1 MKNIRKK
8 FLFLV
13 ICILTSCAAIGQDKI
28 LTMDDFVGEYGD
40 EKQTWFYVG
49 KFDDEKY
56 SNDFIIYNG
65 LGINEETMLCKFD
78 KATTKRVYLDCYN
91 PNTKIERFRYPYLKL
106 KLEPYGWVKVEI
118 YNKGKK
124 YYEKYNCAKE
134 EDASHYT
141 QRCKESTAVLSE
153 KKRNNSPFFYL

>member
-13 ICILTSCAAIGQDKI
+13 ICILTSCAAIEQDKI
-28 LTMDDFVGEYGD
+28 LTIDDFVGEYGN

-91 PNTKIERFRYPYLKL
+91 PYTEIEEFRYPYLKL
-106 KLEPYGWVKVEI
+106 KLEPSGRVKVEI
-118 YNKGKK
+118 YNDGKK

-134 EDASHYT
+134 EDADYYT
-141 QRCKESTAVLSE
+141 QRCKESNIVLGE
-153 KKRNNSPFFYL
+153 KKEE

>member
-1 MKNIRKK
+1 MKNIRKI

-13 ICILTSCAAIGQDKI
+13 ICILTSCTAIGQDKI
-28 LTMDDFVGEYGD
+28 LTIDDFVGEYGD
-40 EKQTWFYVG
+40 EKETWFYVG

-56 SNDFIIYNG
+56 SNDCIIYD
-65 LGINEETMLCKFD
+65 GIGVRKEVLTCKFD

-91 PNTKIERFRYPYLKL
+91 PYTEIEGFRYPYLKL
-106 KLEPYGWVKVEI
+106 KLETYGWVKAEI

-134 EDASHYT
+134 EDADYYT
-141 QRCKESTAVLSE
+141 QRCKESNIVLGE
-153 KKRNNSPFFYL
+153 RKEE